1 MSKIYLQSLGCS
13 KNMVDSENM
22 LGILLNKGHE
32 IVEFAD
38 KANYI
43 IINTCSFINDA
54 KEESINSIIEASE
67 LKKENNEL
75 AVIVTG
81 CLAQRYKDELL
92 KEIPEIDILIGTH
105 GYEKID
111 ELIEKHEKEKQKVV
125 NVEIDEHIYEDL
137 PRKLLTPDYYA
148 FLKISEGCSNNCTYC
163 IIPKI
168 RGKYRSRKLE
178 EIVKEAK
185 ILANNGVKEL
195 ILIAQDTSKYGIDLY
210 GERQL
215 HKLLQELSK
224 IEGIKWIRIH
234 YLYPEDFY
242 DELIDEFKNND
253 KLLKYFDIPLQH
265 ISDAVLKRM
274 NRKTSKEQI
283 THLIEKIRKEIPNA
297 VIRTSLITG
306 FPGETE
312 EDHQMLMEFLA
323 KYKLDRVGV
332 FKYSREEG
340 TPAYKL
346 KNQIKEDVKE
356 ARQEELMKLQQQISY
371 ENNERKIGNVYDV
384 IIDEDSGDNEY
395 LGRTY
400 MDSPEIDG
408 CVFVNSSSPLKV
420 GEIYKVSIV
429 DALEYDLIGDVE
441 NEDEFTK

>member
-13 KNMVDSENM
+13 KNLVDSENM
-22 LGILLNKGHE
+22 LGILKSKGHE

-38 KANYI
+38 EANYI

-54 KEESINSIIEASE
+54 KEESINSIIEAVE
-67 LKKENNEL
+67 LKKDNNL

-81 CLAQRYKDELL
+81 CLSQRYSEDLL
-92 KEIPEIDILIGTH
+92 KEVPEIDVLIGTH

-111 ELIEKHEKEKQKVV
+111 KFIEEYEKEKQKVV
-125 NVEIDEHIYEDL
+125 SVEIDETIVEDL
-137 PRKLLTPDYYA
+137 PRQLLTPNYYA
-148 FLKISEGCSNNCTYC
+148 FLKISEGCSNHCTYC

-168 RGKYRSRKLE
+168 RGKYRSRKIE
-178 EIVKEAK
+178 DIVKEAN
-185 ILANNGVKEL
+185 ILAKEGVKEL
-195 ILIAQDTSKYGIDLY
+195 IVIAQDTSKYGIDIY
-210 GERQL
+210 GGNQL
-215 HKLLQELSK
+215 HKLIQELSK
-224 IEGIKWIRIH
+224 INGIEWIRIH

-242 DELIDEFKNND
+242 DELIEEFRNNK

-265 ISDAVLKRM
+265 ISDDVLKRM

-283 THLIEKIRKEIPNA
+283 TNLITKIRSNVPDA

-312 EDHQMLMEFLA
+312 EDHQMLREFLEE
-323 KYKLDRVGV
+323 YKLDRVGV
-332 FKYSREEG
+332 FKYSREEN
-340 TPAYKL
+340 TAAYKL
-346 KNQIKEDVKE
+346 KNQIKEEVKE
-356 ARQEELMKLQQQISY
+356 KRQEELMKLQQEISY
-371 ENNERKIGNVYDV
+371 NNNAAKIGKTLDV

-408 CVFVNSSSPLKV
+408 CVFVNSDVKLNV
-420 GEIYKVSIV
+420 GEIYKVNIV
-429 DALEYDLIGDVE
+429 DALEYDLIGDIE
-441 NEDEFTK
+441 I